1 MAHVGTSA
9 LGCGLA
15 SGWSSIE
22 LTMREINM
30 VKVGVLLVVLGFIAL
45 ITFRLVG
52 SSIDADGIL
61 RELFALLPIGF
72 LLVLVG
78 CVTAL
83 IGWIKRRV
91 QSRSRG

>member
-1 MAHVGTSA
+1 
-9 LGCGLA
+9 
-15 SGWSSIE
+15 
-22 LTMREINM
+22 M
-30 VKVGVLLVVLGFIAL
+30 VRMGVLLVVLGFIAL

-52 SSIDADGIL
+52 SSIDADGFL
-61 RELFALLPIGF
+61 REPFALLPIGF

-91 QSRSRG
+91 QSPSRD